1 MAPSDQIVSAPP
13 STAVVSVRT
22 RDGASSHS
30 QPEGPDTGQPAQCDA
45 ALAIRHTRMAHRRR
59 TEIVCGA
66 TALILIAFLAY
77 ALLVGDRAISVGEAT
92 AALFGGGSD
101 IDHLVVIE
109 LRLPV
114 ALAAVLVG
122 AALGLAGALFQSA
135 LRNPL
140 ASPDLLGIGD
150 GASLGAVTALLMFS
164 ATGFAVALS
173 ALAGAVVVAALIW
186 AFAWR
191 SGMRSARFVLVGVG
205 LAYFCTAGVSWMLTR
220 ADLRMA
226 QGALGWLVGSVGN
239 ATLAQVGGLAA
250 AMVVLLPLAA
260 LLAPRLRLLVLG
272 DDHCRALG
280 CSPNRVMLGV
290 IAVGVALV
298 ACATAVAG
306 PVAFVALTA
315 PAIARRLVGGVAL
328 VAATLIGAAATLVA
342 QVMGAHL
349 LPGGMTAPV
358 GILTGIAGAP
368 YLLWLLARRGRGQ
381 VAV

>member
-1 MAPSDQIVSAPP
+1 MSSQIRSIDRPDP
-13 STAVVSVRT
+13 RSVVSIPAALSAFSTEIDTTDPGLADAGAGIRRT
-22 RDGASSHS
+22 RTA
-30 QPEGPDTGQPAQCDA
+30 
-45 ALAIRHTRMAHRRR
+45 RRRR
-59 TEIVCGA
+59 TEVVCGA
-66 TALILIAFLAY
+66 TVLILLGFLAY
-77 ALLVGDRAISVGEAT
+77 AVLVGDRAISVGEA
-92 AALFGGGSD
+92 ARALLGGGSD
-101 IDHLVVIE
+101 IDRLVVIE

-140 ASPDLLGIGD
+140 ASPDLLGIGN
-150 GASLGAVTALLMFS
+150 GASLGAVIALLMFS
-164 ATGFAVALS
+164 ATGSAVAVS
-173 ALAGAVVVAALIW
+173 ALAGAGVVAGLIW
-186 AFAWR
+186 ALAWR

-205 LAYFCTAGVSWMLTR
+205 LAYFCMAGVSWMLTR

-226 QGALGWLVGSVGN
+226 QQALGWLVGSVGN
-239 ATLAQVGGLAA
+239 VTLGQVGGLSA
-250 AMVVLLPLAA
+250 AMVVLLPLAT

-280 CSPNRVMLGV
+280 CSPNRLMLGV

-328 VAATLIGAAATLVA
+328 VPAALIGAAATLVG
-342 QVMGAHL
+342 QVVGAHL